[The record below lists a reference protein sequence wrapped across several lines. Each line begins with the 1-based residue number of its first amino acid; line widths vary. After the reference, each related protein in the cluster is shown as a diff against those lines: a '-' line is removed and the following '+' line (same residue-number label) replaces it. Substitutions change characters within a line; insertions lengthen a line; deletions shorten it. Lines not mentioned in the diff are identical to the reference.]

1 MFLTTNL
8 REVKL
13 SYLIPER
20 GRHKLSN
27 LATAVIGT
35 FPKKL
40 MGILYNNDIIFTS
53 FDDFYFYSF
62 PDYLVPRNKYKRFR
76 KSGMFPSVTTNTAER
91 FVSKYASPNGYFR
104 ATKSY
109 IKPKGR

>member
-40 MGILYNNDIIFTS
+40 MGTLYDSDVIFTS
-53 FDDFYFYSF
+53 FDDFYFF
-62 PDYLVPRNKYKRFR
+62 NFTDYHVPRNKYKKFR
-76 KSGMFPSVTTNTAER
+76 KFGMFPIIATNTAER